1 MNSLSTQSKDKILE
15 NGSLSLLSANI
26 HINCKKRAKKKNN
39 ANALTK
45 IYGVRLVIHV
55 DTTNVDTLC
64 NCLSYVFNLL
74 LKIA

>member
-1 MNSLSTQSKDKILE
+1 MDLYLCSRPISIL
-15 NGSLSLLSANI
+15 I
-26 HINCKKRAKKKNN
+26 VKKGQKKKNN